1 MLVPPDEGDELFD
14 CEGDELISWKQVQEE
29 ESDEEE
35 NSETEG
41 QDSTV
46 PIIMLTFRKVNH
58 HLHLFQYS
66 LQIQALKIQSWKRCF
81 IPWWSRKM
89 AVDRWNID
97 SLFTIYEQFQKKI
110 MLPQEGAL
118 RRELLEAK
126 SKLKDTLVVR
136 PQKKKL
142 QMI

>member
-1 MLVPPDEGDELFD
+1 MVPPDEGDELFD
-14 CEGDELISWKQVQEE
+14 WEGDELISWKQVQEE

-66 LQIQALKIQSWKRCF
+66 LQIHALKIQSWKRCF